1 METVLVIIFFVVLV
15 AFIGIIICI
24 TCDYKNQ
31 LKDAETKA
39 QAEEIANKF
48 KICYQD
54 MIIKELE
61 DEIKKLNKRKKSK

>member
-1 METVLVIIFFVVLV
+1 METVLGILFLV
-15 AFIGIIICI
+15 QFAAFIGIIICMA
-24 TCDYKNQ
+24 CDYENK

-61 DEIKKLNKRKKSK
+61 EEIKKLKKRKKSK

>member
-1 METVLVIIFFVVLV
+1 METVLGILFLVVLV
-15 AFIGIIICI
+15 AFIDIIICI
-24 TCDYKNQ
+24 ACGYKSK
-31 LKDAETKA
+31 LKDYETKA

-61 DEIKKLNKRKKSK
+61 DEIKKLKKRKKSK

>member
-1 METVLVIIFFVVLV
+1 MESVLGILFLV
-15 AFIGIIICI
+15 QLAAFLGIIICLS
-24 TCDYKNQ
+24 CGYESQ

-61 DEIKKLNKRKKSK
+61 DEIKKLKKRRKK

>member
-1 METVLVIIFFVVLV
+1 MLA
-15 AFIGIIICI
+15 AFIIIISIVACN
-24 TCDYKNQ
+24 YEKQ
-31 LKDAETKA
+31 LEDAETKA

-61 DEIKKLNKRKKSK
+61 DEIKKLKKRRKK